1 MSDERRLALK
11 PVLIIGAGPVGLAA
25 ALFLTRR
32 GVPVRIVDAD
42 TAPSETS
49 RALGINPRTLALL
62 SDTGVTAAILAEAQ
76 PIRALSLHHHG
87 QPLAK
92 IALNAAALGADHPM
106 VILPQARSE
115 AHLTEALSALGVRVE
130 RGRAVASLAQ
140 DATAASAVMTDGE
153 VIDAPVVFAA
163 DGAHSVARHA
173 LGIDFSGDGWPEP
186 WHLMDVD
193 LDGPPADEGWI
204 DFQPDGGFICLP
216 FSGRMFRLFSFGR
229 PLLERVPA
237 DWRVGAV
244 HWQSEFKVSHRIAS
258 RLSSGRIA
266 LGGDAAHIHSPVGA
280 RGMNLG
286 IEDAY
291 VFAACCADFLNGETG
306 RLEDYH
312 RLRHPVDAAVVRN
325 VRTLTSFV
333 RNTGPLADLA
343 KRTLPPI
350 AARLPFVINRALRVG
365 MGLDHPV
372 RLR

>member
-1 MSDERRLALK
+1 MK
-11 PVLIIGAGPVGLAA
+11 PVLVIGAGPVGLAA

-32 GVPVRIVDAD
+32 GVAVRIIDA
-42 TAPSETS
+42 APVPSETS
-49 RALGINPRTLALL
+49 RALGVNPRTLALL
-62 SDTGVTAAILAEAQ
+62 EDTGVTAEILAEAQ

-87 QPLAK
+87 KALAK
-92 IALNAAALGADHPM
+92 VALNAGALGAQHPM

-115 AHLTEALSALGVRVE
+115 AHLTQALRALGVHVE
-130 RGRAVASLAQ
+130 RGRIVASITQNKTVAS
-140 DATAASAVMTDGE
+140 TALTDGE
-153 VIDAPVVFAA
+153 VIDTPLVFAA

-173 LGIDFSGDGWPEP
+173 LGIDFPGDGWPEP

-193 LDGPPADEGWI
+193 LAGPPTDEGWI
-204 DFQPDGGFICLP
+204 DFQPDGAFICLP
-216 FSGRMFRLFSFGR
+216 FSGHRFRLFSFGR
-229 PLLERVPA
+229 PLLDRMPA
-237 DWRVGAV
+237 DWRVGTV
-244 HWQSEFKVSHRIAS
+244 HWRSEFKVSHRIAE
-258 RLSSGRIA
+258 RLSRGRVA

-291 VFAACCADFLNGETG
+291 VFAACAADFLNGESD
-306 RLEDYH
+306 RLEDYN

-325 VRTLTSFV
+325 VRALTSFV
-333 RNTGPLADLA
+333 RDTGLVADLA

-372 RLR
+372 SLR

>member
-130 RGRAVASLAQ
+130 RGRGLR
-140 DATAASAVMTDGE
+140 GLC
-153 VIDAPVVFAA
+153 
-163 DGAHSVARHA
+163 G
-173 LGIDFSGDGWPEP
+173 L
-186 WHLMDVD
+186 L
-193 LDGPPADEGWI
+193 
-204 DFQPDGGFICLP
+204 
-216 FSGRMFRLFSFGR
+216 RM
-229 PLLERVPA
+229 
-237 DWRVGAV
+237 
-244 HWQSEFKVSHRIAS
+244 
-258 RLSSGRIA
+258 
-266 LGGDAAHIHSPVGA
+266 
-280 RGMNLG
+280 
-286 IEDAY
+286 
-291 VFAACCADFLNGETG
+291 
-306 RLEDYH
+306 
-312 RLRHPVDAAVVRN
+312 
-325 VRTLTSFV
+325 
-333 RNTGPLADLA
+333 
-343 KRTLPPI
+343 
-350 AARLPFVINRALRVG
+350 
-365 MGLDHPV
+365 
-372 RLR
+372 